1 MALNKYKK
9 NIRTNDHVL
18 NSCIDCPIFVLGG
31 GGGYID
37 PTIVFRNVFMVSIK
51 IDSYWPSMNT
61 SRSGLNLY
69 WIFSF
74 P

>member
-1 MALNKYKK
+1 MC
-9 NIRTNDHVL
+9 IR
-18 NSCIDCPIFVLGG
+18 GG
-31 GGGYID
+31 GGGRYID
-37 PTIVFRNVFMVSIK
+37 PTIVFRNVFMVSVK